1 DATDWK
7 RLLGNRTVV
16 CLCLMYFTQAFGGT
30 FYVTWLPTYL
40 AARGLTGM
48 TAGILAG
55 LPLVFSA
62 AADLVGGVT
71 TDRAARRYGLRVG
84 RVAIGGGALAAAG
97 AFPIGGTFLASP
109 VAAAILI
116 ALGGAASNFL
126 LGAAWGT
133 CLDIGGRR
141 SGAVSAAMN
150 TSGQVGSILS
160 PILVAE
166 VVRRFSHWGAP
177 LYVTPV
183 LFLLAP
189 PSPVCFPP
197 TRPLPHSRP

>member
-1 DATDWK
+1 LFVLFGSIGFAWSLAWYRWFRDSPAAHAGVGAAERALIDAGVGGDLGHARDATDWK
-7 RLLGNRTVV
+7 RLLGNSTVV

-30 FYVTWLPTYL
+30 FYVTWLPTCL

-97 AFPIGGTFLASP
+97 IFTIASTFLASP
-109 VAAAILI
+109 
-116 ALGGAASNFL
+116 
-126 LGAAWGT
+126 
-133 CLDIGGRR
+133 
-141 SGAVSAAMN
+141 
-150 TSGQVGSILS
+150 
-160 PILVAE
+160 
-166 VVRRFSHWGAP
+166 
-177 LYVTPV
+177 
-183 LFLLAP
+183 
-189 PSPVCFPP
+189 
-197 TRPLPHSRP
+197 